1 MEFQRDRDSDWER
14 TGIKLKGII
23 KVGRNELKRIWIELW
38 NVLDISGMRRNYK
51 FYKIDGNLL

>member
-1 MEFQRDRDSDWER
+1 MEFQRDRDWER